1 MLTFTL
7 TTLLLSKMH
16 IYTKW
21 CKKGD
26 KKKEKKRKC
35 ACSLFLSAFLRLY
48 LTGKASLLSSG
59 YVQSH
64 VNIMKSVYGNHRHV
78 LFQEVTLST
87 NTVLTQM
94 FLRGS
99 LLQTLVILDVRVCIL
114 PSVSSSD
121 TTTLQTKTSSQ
132 QSLHVTRQT
141 WLGISNAFSIAMLS
155 KTLTTLSKEV

>member
-1 MLTFTL
+1 
-7 TTLLLSKMH
+7 MH

-21 CKKGD
+21 CKKVD
-26 KKKEKKRKC
+26 KKKEKKEKKMRLL
-35 ACSLFLSAFLRLY
+35 ALSLFVSAFLRLY

-64 VNIMKSVYGNHRHV
+64 MNIMKSVYGNHRHV
-78 LFQEVTLST
+78 LFQEVTLSA

-121 TTTLQTKTSSQ
+121 NSSNQ
-132 QSLHVTRQT
+132 NHFRAVPSRYP
-141 WLGISNAFSIAMLS
+141 SNLAWHLKCLFHRHAFQNINYI
-155 KTLTTLSKEV
+155 K

>member
-1 MLTFTL
+1 MVQERRQ
-7 TTLLLSKMH
+7 
-16 IYTKW
+16 
-21 CKKGD
+21 
-26 KKKEKKRKC
+26 KKKEKKENALARSF
-35 ACSLFLSAFLRLY
+35 SLFVSAFLRLY

-64 VNIMKSVYGNHRHV
+64 VNIMKSVYGNHNNV

-99 LLQTLVILDVRVCIL
+99 LLQTVILDVRVCIL

-132 QSLHVTRQT
+132 QSLHATRQT
-141 WLGISNAFSIAMLS
+141 LLGISNAFSIAMLS

>member
-1 MLTFTL
+1 MVQERRQ
-7 TTLLLSKMH
+7 
-16 IYTKW
+16 
-21 CKKGD
+21 
-26 KKKEKKRKC
+26 KKKEKKENALARSF
-35 ACSLFLSAFLRLY
+35 SLFVSAFLRLY
-48 LTGKASLLSSG
+48 LIGKASLLSSG

-87 NTVLTQM
+87 NTLLTQM

-99 LLQTLVILDVRVCIL
+99 LLQTLVILDVRVCVL

-132 QSLHVTRQT
+132 QSLHATRQT
-141 WLGISNAFSIAMLS
+141 LLGISNAFSIAMLS